1 MLPHIPRFYSAQKVN
16 FNTQLRTTVLAT
28 KPADLT
34 LSPQKA
40 TEGFNAIVDWPT
52 DTDIINIRQLIL
64 TILMKTK
71 YDELTL
77 THNLSGVIIP
87 TDIYEHIYAKGEY

>member
-40 TEGFNAIVDWPT
+40 TEGFNATVDRPT
-52 DTDIINIRQLIL
+52 DTDITNIRQLL
-64 TILMKTK
+64 LPVLMKKK
-71 YDELTL
+71 YDEPTL
-77 THNLSGVIIP
+77 THNISGVILI
-87 TDIYEHIYAKGEY
+87 TDR